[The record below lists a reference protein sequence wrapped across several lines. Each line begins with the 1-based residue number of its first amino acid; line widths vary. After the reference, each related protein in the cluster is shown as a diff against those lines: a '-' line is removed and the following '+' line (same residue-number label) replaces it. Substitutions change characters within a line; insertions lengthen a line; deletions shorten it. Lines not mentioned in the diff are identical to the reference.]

1 MSPLSKILKL
11 VFVALKFNTMRIAV
25 EDHLNAR
32 NNLVSQFSV
41 ADSHSVK
48 SVFSTHF
55 AGVKGYEL
63 FAFSRTSVI
72 LPGLTF

>member
-1 MSPLSKILKL
+1 MSSLSKILKL
-11 VFVALKFNTMRIAV
+11 VFVALKFNIMRREV
-25 EDHLNAR
+25 KDHLNPA
-32 NNLVSQFSV
+32 NNLVFQFSV

>member
-1 MSPLSKILKL
+1 MSSLSKILKL
-11 VFVALKFNTMRIAV
+11 VFVALKFNIMRIAV

-32 NNLVSQFSV
+32 NNLVFQFS
-41 ADSHSVK
+41 DSHSVK
-48 SVFSTHF
+48 CVFSTHF